1 MSANDAIKVRRSR
14 AIPKEE
20 TKVYDLFEKYPNAD
34 GKGIKIAILDT
45 GCDLRAAGLN
55 GTTSDGVTPKYIDFL
70 DCTGDG
76 DILMDKSID
85 FDYTTNQTVKGVL
98 GRNIT
103 LGAWAK
109 DITKLKQGAV
119 RLYDLLPRSVE
130 RRVKRERKEAFVAK
144 HQALISDIQS
154 KLDNLPENEKVGVEE
169 VEDGDTKIKKEKIG
183 IEKKEMRL
191 LLSELKDMTGDSYKD
206 YGPVLDIIMFE
217 EDGIWKAVL
226 DGIGD
231 VSKSIPM
238 APFKHKRQTSNLGF
252 GSEVTFCIQVYDKG
266 NILSVVTDA
275 GSHGTHVAGIAAA
288 NFNKSSSDSGGHD
301 VNGVAPGA
309 QILALKIGDGRL
321 GSTETGA
328 GLTRALI
335 AAKKYNCDI
344 LNLSYG
350 ESSWQYNSGRVA
362 KVFRKA
368 VYDWGMA
375 VFTSAGKCAFVTFVP
390 FLHCLATHM
399 Y

>member
-1 MSANDAIKVRRSR
+1 MM
-14 AIPKEE
+14 
-20 TKVYDLFEKYPNAD
+20 D
-34 GKGIKIAILDT
+34 GKQCLIR
-45 GCDLRAAGLN
+45 DLGQW
-55 GTTSDGVTPKYIDFL
+55 T
-70 DCTGDG
+70 
-76 DILMDKSID
+76 
-85 FDYTTNQTVKGVL
+85 
-98 GRNIT
+98 
-103 LGAWAK
+103 K
-109 DITKLKQGAV
+109 DITKVKQGAV

-154 KLDNLPENEKVGVEE
+154 KLDNLPENEKVGEEE
-169 VEDGDTKIKKEKIG
+169 VEDGDTKIKMEKIG
-183 IEKKEMRL
+183 IGKKEMQL

-206 YGPVLDIIMFE
+206 YGPLLDIIMFE

-226 DGIGD
+226 DGTGD
-231 VSKSIPM
+231 MSKSIPM
-238 APFKHKRQTSNLGF
+238 APFKHKRQTGDLGF
-252 GSEVTFCIQVYDKG
+252 GSEVTYCIQVYDKG

-288 NFNKSSSDSGGHD
+288 NFNKSSSYSGGHD

-375 VFTSAGKCAFVTFVP
+375 VFTSAGKCAFVTLVP
-390 FLHCLATHM
+390 FFIALQPT
-399 Y
+399 